1 LSAGQSYEDGF
12 GRGCGRLKIGGT
24 YVLKRNGRFY
34 AGVLLACTGL
44 AVLLS
49 ACDKGQTLQSQE
61 ANNKTGSSQQER
73 VKTEPA
79 PAEEGKTG
87 NTDNPDNE
95 SLPVVADPDAVTVL
109 VNKQIRLPE
118 NYIPADL
125 VYPDVRFIFK
135 EKIEKR
141 MLRKEAAQ
149 ALETMFAAAE
159 KDGTYL
165 AGVSGYR
172 SEARQ
177 KVIFNQYAAK
187 DGEEKAKTYSAYP
200 GTSEHQTGL
209 AIDVS
214 GSDGKC
220 AAESCFA
227 GTPEAEWLAAH
238 AADYGFII
246 RYPEGKE
253 SITGYKY
260 EPWHIRYVG
269 VELAEEI
276 SGKGITLEE
285 YYGEAVPVTAQP

>member
-1 LSAGQSYEDGF
+1 M
-12 GRGCGRLKIGGT
+12 
-24 YVLKRNGRFY
+24 LKRNGMFY
-34 AGVLLACTGL
+34 VGLLLVCTGL
-44 AVLLS
+44 ALLLS
-49 ACDKGQTLQSQE
+49 ACEQRETPQPQE
-61 ANNKTGSSQQER
+61 ANTNKAGTSQQEG
-73 VKTEPA
+73 VKTELA
-79 PAEEGKTG
+79 PV
-87 NTDNPDNE
+87 TDGQTSKPDSPDND

-125 VYPDVRFIFK
+125 VYPDVRFVFK

-149 ALETMFAAAE
+149 ALETMFAAAG
-159 KDGTYL
+159 KDGINL

-238 AADYGFII
+238 AAESGFII

-253 SITGYKY
+253 GITGYKY

-269 VELAEEI
+269 VELAKEI
-276 SGKGITLEE
+276 SAKGITLEE
-285 YYGEAVPVTAQP
+285 YFGDAVPVTTQP

>member
-1 LSAGQSYEDGF
+1 M
-12 GRGCGRLKIGGT
+12 
-24 YVLKRNGRFY
+24 LKRNGMIY
-34 AGVLLACTGL
+34 VGLLLVCVGL
-44 AVLLS
+44 AILLP
-49 ACDKGQTLQSQE
+49 ACDKGQTLQSHE
-61 ANNKTGSSQQER
+61 ANTNKTGSSQQEGA
-73 VKTEPA
+73 KAETTPA
-79 PAEEGKTG
+79 SEGKT
-87 NTDNPDNE
+87 DNSDSPDSD

-118 NYIPADL
+118 SYIPADL
-125 VYPDVRFIFK
+125 VYPNVRFIFK

-149 ALETMFAAAE
+149 ALETMFNAAE
-159 KDGTYL
+159 KDGIYL

-214 GSDGKC
+214 GSAGKC

-238 AADYGFII
+238 APDYGFII

-269 VELAEEI
+269 IELAKEI
-276 SGKGITLEE
+276 SDKGITLEE
-285 YYGEAVPVTAQP
+285 YFGEAVPVTTQP